1 MKHTCTPLFDEV
13 IQMATPHC
21 INGRDMTLVRKLKN
35 LQEYT
40 EKLEQLID
48 QSHKD
53 VKSFLNAV
61 KS

>member
-1 MKHTCTPLFDEV
+1 MRHTSTPLFDEV

-21 INGRDMTLVRKLKN
+21 INGRDMTLVRKLKT

-48 QSHKD
+48 QSHED

>member
-1 MKHTCTPLFDEV
+1 
-13 IQMATPHC
+13 MATPHC
-21 INGRDMTLVRKLKN
+21 INGRDMTLVRKLKT

-48 QSHKD
+48 QSHED